1 MAGDEPI
8 AELWLGAAGEGGRR
22 VLQAAHGLLS
32 ASGVTLGDLDRLVVG
47 VGPGGFTGLRIG
59 LATALGLGQALAIP
73 VTGASTL
80 EALALGIAE
89 VAGRGALVAP
99 VIDARRGEVFAAAY
113 RVGADSALEEVLAPA
128 ALRPA
133 ALASRLSRL
142 ARDDGPAWLGGNGV
156 AAAGA
161 ELRGPLLRS
170 LPAGAAAAR
179 VRAANLVRRV
189 AAGAGRPAVPTY
201 LRLPDAELNR
211 RRALA
216 RASAA

>member
-1 MAGDEPI
+1 M
-8 AELWLGAAGEGGRR
+8 
-22 VLQAAHGLLS
+22 
-32 ASGVTLGDLDRLVVG
+32 
-47 VGPGGFTGLRIG
+47 
-59 LATALGLGQALAIP
+59 
-73 VTGASTL
+73 
-80 EALALGIAE
+80 
-89 VAGRGALVAP
+89 AP

-133 ALASRLSRL
+133 ALASGLSRL
-142 ARDDGPAWLGGNGV
+142 ARDGGPAWLGGNGV
-156 AAAGA
+156 TAAGA

-170 LPAGAAAAR
+170 LPAGAAR

-216 RASAA
+216 RACAA